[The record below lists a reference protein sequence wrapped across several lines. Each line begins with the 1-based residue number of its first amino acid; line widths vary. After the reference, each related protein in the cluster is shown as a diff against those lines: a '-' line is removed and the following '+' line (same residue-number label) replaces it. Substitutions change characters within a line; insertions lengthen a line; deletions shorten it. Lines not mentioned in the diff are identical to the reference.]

1 MVLML
6 IDMDGVVCDFDLAF
20 YDLCA
25 ERGYVMHEGAVH
37 HDARCADHRFATD
50 CITDPEHKRL
60 ARHHVDT
67 TDWFRYLPVIPGAIA
82 GLNELLAHPDVE
94 DVFLCTKPMEANAS
108 CRDSKGAWVERHLGM
123 DWVRRLI
130 ITPDKGMVRGE
141 VLLDDAPKSHWFDR
155 AEWTPVIYPTSWNQ
169 PGSVFS
175 RKMGVCDAPR
185 WDWTMPINDL
195 VWLAA
200 EHRAVA

>member
-1 MVLML
+1 MSFTFL
-6 IDMDGVVCDFDLAF
+6 IDMDGPLADFDRAF
-20 YDLCA
+20 SHLCNV
-25 ERGYVMHEGAVH
+25 RGYAMH
-37 HDARCADHRFATD
+37 ADPCDEHRFATD
-50 CITDPEHKRL
+50 CIIDPHERQM
-60 ARHHVDT
+60 ARGHVDT
-67 TDWFRYLPVIPGAIA
+67 TRWFRDLPLVDGAVT
-82 GLNELLAHPDVE
+82 GLNALLEHPDVA
-94 DVFLCTKPMEANAS
+94 DVFICTKPMEANRT
-108 CRDSKGAWVERHLGM
+108 CRDDKGAWVERHLGM